1 MTQLSTANGAV
12 VSGVATLTPRWKF
25 QNTSTDADHNN
36 GFEWCINATAID
48 SNNVVYANSE
58 DGSIYAIYGSGPL
71 AGTLRDKHFLR
82 LAIGAAYTPLAIAA
96 DGRIY
101 TENDGHMF
109 VLSN

>member
-1 MTQLSTANGAV
+1 MV
-12 VSGVATLTPRWKF
+12 F
-25 QNTSTDADHNN
+25 
-36 GFEWCINATAID
+36 
-48 SNNVVYANSE
+48 ANSE
-58 DGSIYAIYGSGPL
+58 DGSIHAIHGTGPL

-82 LAIGAAYTPLAIAA
+82 LAIGAAYTPLSIAS